1 MTEVHIVVGIVSI
14 AGTAAAGLYGAWCWW
29 RVRPSVWFWRALR
42 GAQAAVVVQA
52 ALGGVLVLIGHKPP
66 GLHVIYGVLP
76 LLVSVLAESL
86 RAAAAQMVLD
96 ARGYESAQAVGK
108 RSEEEQR
115 SVVSAIV
122 QRELAVMVLA
132 MLVNVVLLA
141 RAAGTA

>member
-42 GAQAAVVVQA
+42 GAQAVVVVQA

-86 RAAAAQMVLD
+86 RAAAAQMVLE